1 LKFRNKDGQLIDFQS
16 CSSPIR
22 SKKHAQEKQFLFD
35 EAPGSDE
42 DSDSEFSIQDEVE
55 PQEGVATVSQILKD
69 KILENHSEGSS
80 KDSFLIQDQSSD
92 EDAFLGMFQ
101 NLNSISDVQEIQEV
115 LGQIQQTLEK

>member
-1 LKFRNKDGQLIDFQS
+1 MKFRNKDGQLIDFQS

-101 NLNSISDVQEIQEV
+101 NLNSISDIQEIQEV

>member
-1 LKFRNKDGQLIDFQS
+1 MKFRNKDGQLIDFQS

>member
-1 LKFRNKDGQLIDFQS
+1 MKFRNKDGQLIDFQS
-16 CSSPIR
+16 CSSPIK
-22 SKKHAQEKQFLFD
+22 SKKHAQEKKFLFE

-69 KILENHSEGSS
+69 EILENNSEGSS

-92 EDAFLGMFQ
+92 GDAFLGMFQ
-101 NLNSISDVQEIQEV
+101 ILNSISEIQEMQEV

>member
-1 LKFRNKDGQLIDFQS
+1 MKFRNKDGQLIDFQG

-101 NLNSISDVQEIQEV
+101 NLNSISDIQEIQEV

>member
-1 LKFRNKDGQLIDFQS
+1 MKFRNKDDKLIDFQS
-16 CSSPIR
+16 CSSPIK
-22 SKKHAQEKQFLFD
+22 SKKHAQEKQFLFE

-92 EDAFLGMFQ
+92 EDAFLDMFQ
-101 NLNSISDVQEIQEV
+101 NLNSISDIQEIQEV
-115 LGQIQQTLEK
+115 LG